1 MDFLW
6 GENLHL
12 SGLGRGETA
21 EVGGIFGDDLLRD
34 CLVQRRVEGGVDAAD
49 SLVGKSFAIL
59 FLPEQTAIL
68 FKPGIELLDISGGKF
83 VQWSGAQVWDDVLI
97 DPPFIGHLGVGAKI
111 WLFVGLIPE
120 VQPLGGC
127 HDLPGRLR
135 LRSFLRGNQTFEFFL
150 TFGLCFCQHIF
161 SFGQSFV
168 IVTDDYSALPTPVT
182 SQVEAT
188 AAVLYL
194 FSQFVLRYSPLRAKF
209 SNNIVRPV
217 VPIIQETLPKDKQP
231 AVSCRNSHSAGFA
244 EIKRQ
249 AGYDSSPPSLLEPSQ
264 NDVTL

>member
-1 MDFLW
+1 MEGADLTTTQAGGQFQQEQFETAVLFGLDKQPLDFLW

-21 EVGGIFGDDLLRD
+21 EVGEIFGDDLLRD

-111 WLFVGLIPE
+111 WLFV
-120 VQPLGGC
+120 C
-127 HDLPGRLR
+127 
-135 LRSFLRGNQTFEFFL
+135 
-150 TFGLCFCQHIF
+150 
-161 SFGQSFV
+161 
-168 IVTDDYSALPTPVT
+168 
-182 SQVEAT
+182 
-188 AAVLYL
+188 
-194 FSQFVLRYSPLRAKF
+194 
-209 SNNIVRPV
+209 
-217 VPIIQETLPKDKQP
+217 
-231 AVSCRNSHSAGFA
+231 
-244 EIKRQ
+244 
-249 AGYDSSPPSLLEPSQ
+249 
-264 NDVTL
+264 

>member
-1 MDFLW
+1 MEGADLTTTQPGGQFQQEQFETAVLFGLDKQPLDFLW

-21 EVGGIFGDDLLRD
+21 EVGEIFGDDLLRD

-111 WLFVGLIPE
+111 WLFVGLVPE
-120 VQPLGGC
+120 VQPLGDC
-127 HDLPGRLR
+127 HGLPGWLR
-135 LRSFLRGNQTFEFFL
+135 LRSFLCGNQTFEFFL

-161 SFGQSFV
+161 SFGQSAV
-168 IVTDDYSALPTPVT
+168 IVADDNAALPAAIA
-182 SQVEAT
+182 SQT
-188 AAVLYL
+188 DGAAAM
-194 FSQFVLRYSPLRAKF
+194 FSLLCQ
-209 SNNIVRPV
+209 
-217 VPIIQETLPKDKQP
+217 
-231 AVSCRNSHSAGFA
+231 GF
-244 EIKRQ
+244 I
-249 AGYDSSPPSLLEPSQ
+249 SSPR
-264 NDVTL
+264 

>member
-1 MDFLW
+1 MKGADLTTAQASGQLQQEQLEAAVLFGLNEQPLDLLR

-49 SLVGKSFAIL
+49 SLAGKSFAIL

-83 VQWSGAQVWDDVLI
+83 VQWNGAQVWDDVLI

-111 WLFVGLIPE
+111 WLFVGLIPK

-127 HDLPGRLR
+127 HGLPGWLW
-135 LRSFLRGNQTFEFFL
+135 LRSFLCGNQTFEFFL
-150 TFGLCFCQHIF
+150 TFGLCFGQHIF
-161 SFGQSFV
+161 SFGQSAV
-168 IVTDDYSALPTPVT
+168 IVADDNAALPAAIA
-182 SQVEAT
+182 SQTDGAG
-188 AAVLYL
+188 AV
-194 FSQFVLRYSPLRAKF
+194 FSLLCQ
-209 SNNIVRPV
+209 
-217 VPIIQETLPKDKQP
+217 
-231 AVSCRNSHSAGFA
+231 GF
-244 EIKRQ
+244 I
-249 AGYDSSPPSLLEPSQ
+249 SSPR
-264 NDVTL
+264 

>member
-1 MDFLW
+1 MEGADLTTAQAGGQFQQEQFETAVLFGLDKQPLDFLW

-12 SGLGRGETA
+12 SGLGRGEAA

-49 SLVGKSFAIL
+49 SLVGKSLAVL

-68 FKPGIELLDISGGKF
+68 FEPGVELLDVAGGEF
-83 VQWSGAQVWDDVLI
+83 VQRNRAQVRDDVLI
-97 DPPFIGHLGVGAKI
+97 DPPFIGHLGVGTKI

-135 LRSFLRGNQTFEFFL
+135 LRSFLRGNQAFEFFL

-161 SFGQSFV
+161 SFGKAVV
-168 IVTDDYSALPTPVT
+168 IIADDNAALPAAIT
-182 SQVEAT
+182 SQTDGA
-188 AAVLYL
+188 AAV
-194 FSQFVLRYSPLRAKF
+194 FSLLCQ
-209 SNNIVRPV
+209 
-217 VPIIQETLPKDKQP
+217 
-231 AVSCRNSHSAGFA
+231 GF
-244 EIKRQ
+244 I
-249 AGYDSSPPSLLEPSQ
+249 SSPR
-264 NDVTL
+264 